1 MIRVSGSRRTGKQE
15 EAHEKSLFNPSPT
28 HGHGPGGREMR
39 LRAPSG
45 KPAND
50 NQEPTKKAPRWESLR
65 RGISQTWTSTVR
77 VFRLVWQTSK
87 WQTIALAILT
97 LLLAVIPALQVWLA
111 GALIDEVA
119 AGISADD
126 IDPYVRAIVVLAVA
140 QLLLF
145 LAGSLFQTLSN
156 IDQQL
161 LQEKLTIH
169 VQQLIMRHANSLDL
183 ADFENAAYYDQLQ
196 QAQRESANRPVQMVS
211 GVFGLIRSL
220 ITFATMVGLL
230 VGLSPWIAVAALLSP
245 IPAFISGS
253 RYSWWGFQQM
263 RRLSPTRR
271 MMSYL
276 TNVLTTDSFNKEIK
290 LYTLGDHF
298 IDRYDDIAQG
308 YYTET
313 RSLLIRRYLAGFGWG
328 ALTIVASSAT
338 FLYVAIQ
345 AVKGVISLGQL
356 TVFTQAAQQVQNSFQ
371 GLLGGFQGIYEH
383 GLYLSTLYELLD
395 RKPQIDAPENPIPVR
410 VPFEQGIE
418 FRNVSFT
425 YPGRTDPALD
435 NVSFSIGLGETVA
448 LVGKNGAGKSTIVKL
463 LGRLYDPQEGQILI
477 DGVDVRDYDPS
488 ELRKQFGMMVQD
500 YAMYQLPVAENIG
513 VGNVERVLDRAA
525 IESAATRGGATRLI
539 ESLPDQYDTILGK
552 WFEDGHQLS
561 GGEWQRVALSRA
573 FMRDAQI
580 LILDEP
586 TSALDA
592 EAEYDLFARIKQL
605 AEGRMAIFISHRFST
620 TRRADRILVLENA
633 KLIEQ
638 GTHAEL
644 MVLGGRYADL
654 FNLQAESYLEQ
665 LPATEFASAPG
676 PDWMRA
682 SA

>member
-1 MIRVSGSRRTGKQE
+1 MRPPKKSIQKPTGSNQ
-15 EAHEKSLFNPSPT
+15 SP
-28 HGHGPGGREMR
+28 
-39 LRAPSG
+39 
-45 KPAND
+45 D
-50 NQEPTKKAPRWESLR
+50 NTPRWEALH
-65 RGISQTWTSTVR
+65 RGVSQTWSSTVR
-77 VFRLVWQTSK
+77 VFRLVWETSK
-87 WQTIALAILT
+87 WQTLALAILT

-111 GALIDEVA
+111 GALIDQVA
-119 AGISADD
+119 DGIRAGDADQY
-126 IDPYVRAIVVLAVA
+126 IREIVILAIA

-145 LAGSLFQTLSN
+145 LANSLFQTLSN

-169 VQQLIMRHANSLDL
+169 VQLLIMRHADSLDL

-211 GVFGLIRSL
+211 GVFGLARSL

-230 VGLSPWIAVAALLSP
+230 IGLSPWIAVAALLSP
-245 IPAFISGS
+245 IPAFISSS

-298 IDRYDDIAQG
+298 IDRYDDISG
-308 YYTET
+308 RYYQET
-313 RSLLIRRYLAGFGWG
+313 RTLLIRRYIAGFGWG

-338 FLYVAIQ
+338 FLYVALQ
-345 AVKGVISLGQL
+345 AVRGVISLGQL
-356 TVFTQAAQQVQNSFQ
+356 TVFTQAAQQVQGSFQ
-371 GLLGGFQGIYEH
+371 GLLAGFQGIYEH

-395 RKPQIDAPENPIPVR
+395 RQPQIDAPEHPAPVR
-410 VPFEQGIE
+410 VPFQQGIE
-418 FRNVSFT
+418 FRNVTFT
-425 YPGRTDPALD
+425 YPGRTEPALD
-435 NVSFSIGLGETVA
+435 NVSFTIALGETVA

-488 ELRKQFGMMVQD
+488 ELRQQFGMMFQD
-500 YAMYQLPVAENIG
+500 YAMYQLPVSENIG
-513 VGNVERVLDRAA
+513 VGNVELVADRTA
-525 IESAATRGGATRLI
+525 IESAATRGGASRLI
-539 ESLPDQYDTILGK
+539 ESLPDKYDTILGK

-561 GGEWQRVALSRA
+561 GGEWQRVALARA

-620 TRRADRILVLENA
+620 TRRADRILVLEHA

-644 MVLGGRYADL
+644 MFLNGRYAEL
-654 FNLQAESYLEQ
+654 FNLQAESYLEE
-665 LPATEFASAPG
+665 LPAAEFAPAPG